1 MWEVFKLVN
10 GQEVECSRVPD
21 KQTAL
26 DLLDEW
32 EVIDMRRQ
40 VTGMLGYKRQPD
52 RDVVNDI
59 RQVG

>member
-10 GQEVECSRVPD
+10 GQEVECSRVCD
-21 KQTAL
+21 KITAL
-26 DLLDEW
+26 EVLTEW

-52 RDVVNDI
+52 REVVIDI
-59 RQVG
+59 REVG